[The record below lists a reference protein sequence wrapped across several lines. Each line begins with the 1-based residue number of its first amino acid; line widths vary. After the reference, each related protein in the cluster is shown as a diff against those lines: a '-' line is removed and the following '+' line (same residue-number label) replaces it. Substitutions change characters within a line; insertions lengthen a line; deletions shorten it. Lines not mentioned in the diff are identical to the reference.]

1 MRLNLSEHKVQVIHG
16 DVFQKPWVSEVC
28 VHGELASQ
36 RGGVFSCI
44 FGKKEKKKKET
55 KNILRHSG
63 CCSLFD
69 LDEKYVSL

>member
-16 DVFQKPWVSEVC
+16 NVFQKPWVSEVC

-44 FGKKEKKKKET
+44 FGKRKKDKKKKET
-55 KNILRHSG
+55 KKKKKKHPKTQWL
-63 CCSLFD
+63 LLPF
-69 LDEKYVSL
+69 